1 MKGRSEIFQVV
12 RLNFNE
18 HTADLLGLETDFVE
32 HGVHWTM
39 LESAGDDGAWMTG
52 QADPW
57 RVL

>member
-1 MKGRSEIFQVV
+1 MKDRSEIFQVV

-18 HTADLLGLETDFVE
+18 HTADLVSLETDIVE
-32 HGVHWTM
+32 HGVHWVT
-39 LESAGDDGAWMTG
+39 LESVGDDGAWITR